1 MTAIDVLSK
10 DPIMRRLVDTFQPV
24 SIGKSP
30 LYEALIGSV
39 ISQQL
44 SESASATIYKR
55 LKAISLITP
64 EALSVLDVE
73 TYRSCGISK
82 QKAGYLKCISE
93 AALNG
98 ELDTILDKADD
109 EIIDALIKFKGVGI
123 WTAQMVLIFA
133 CGHQDIW
140 ALKDVGLFRAARKLY
155 NIQTVEEFIEL
166 GERFRPYRSHAAWYL
181 WCVVDTKPSEN

>member
-10 DPIMRRLVDTFQPV
+10 DPTMRGLVDTCNPV
-24 SIGKSP
+24 SIGKSA

-55 LKAISLITP
+55 LKALSPITP
-64 EALSVLDVE
+64 EALSVLEVDS
-73 TYRSCGISK
+73 YRSCGISR
-82 QKAGYLKCISE
+82 QKAGYLKSISE

-98 ELDTILDKADD
+98 ELDNIIDKHDH
-109 EIIDALIKFKGVGI
+109 EIIDALTKIKGVGI

-140 ALKDVGLFRAARKLY
+140 ASKDVGLLRAARKLY
-155 NIQTVEEFIEL
+155 DIQTVEEFIEL

-181 WCVVDTKPSEN
+181 WCVVDTRPS

>member
-10 DPIMRRLVDTFQPV
+10 DPIMRRLVDTFNPV

-44 SESASATIYKR
+44 SESVSATIYKR
-55 LKAISLITP
+55 LKAISPITP
-64 EALSVLDVE
+64 EALSVLDVDS
-73 TYRSCGISK
+73 YRSCGISK
-82 QKAGYLKCISE
+82 QKAGYLKSISE
-93 AALNG
+93 AALSG
-98 ELDTILDKADD
+98 ELDNILDKPDY
-109 EIIDALIKFKGVGI
+109 EIIAALTKIKGVGM

-140 ALKDVGLFRAARKLY
+140 ASKDVGLLRAARKLY
-155 NIQTVEEFIEL
+155 NVQTVEEFIDL
-166 GERFRPYRSHAAWYL
+166 GERFRPYRSYAAWYL
-181 WCVVDTKPSEN
+181 WCVVDSRPS

>member
-24 SIGKSP
+24 SIGNSP

-55 LKAISLITP
+55 LKAISPITP
-64 EALSVLDVE
+64 EALSAIDVE

-82 QKAGYLKCISE
+82 QKAGYLKSISD

-98 ELDTILDKADD
+98 ELDNIVDKPAD
-109 EIIDALIKFKGVGI
+109 EIIDALTKFKGVGI

-140 ALKDVGLFRAARKLY
+140 ASKDVGLLRSARKLY

-181 WCVVDTKPSEN
+181 WCVVDTKPK